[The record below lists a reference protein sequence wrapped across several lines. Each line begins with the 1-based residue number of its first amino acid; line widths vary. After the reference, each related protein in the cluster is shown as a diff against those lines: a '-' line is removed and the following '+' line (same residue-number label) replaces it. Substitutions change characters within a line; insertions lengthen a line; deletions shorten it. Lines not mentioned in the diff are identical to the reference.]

1 MSTSLVGDSAT
12 EAALKRQ
19 SLERYEVVHV
29 AAHGFADT
37 KFPER
42 AALVLL
48 GDTAAGED
56 GLLQPREIAHY
67 NLRARLVVLSAC
79 DTAVGPT
86 LGQEGVVNLARAF
99 LVAGA
104 GAVMTSLWQVDDT
117 LSAALM
123 RAFYGNLVR
132 GETLADALHLAKG
145 ELGQRFGAKAS
156 GTVGAFQLIGDGSQ
170 RLSMAAGLRA
180 TGAAD

>member
-1 MSTSLVGDSAT
+1 
-12 EAALKRQ
+12 
-19 SLERYEVVHV
+19 
-29 AAHGFADT
+29 
-37 KFPER
+37 
-42 AALVLL
+42 VLL
-48 GDTAAGED
+48 GDVKAGED
-56 GLLQPREIAHY
+56 GLLQPREIARY

-104 GAVMTSLWQVDDT
+104 GAVMTSLWPVDDT

-132 GETLADALHLAKG
+132 GETLADGLRLAKG
-145 ELGQRFGAKAS
+145 ELSQRFGAKAS
-156 GTVGAFQLIGDGSQ
+156 GTLGAFQLIGDGSQ
-170 RLSMAAGLRA
+170 RLTVGAGLRA
-180 TGAAD
+180 TGGGGGD